1 MKKLLKWFVVLF
13 VSSLA
18 IIFNIWYFIICAF
31 SPEYYQN
38 TNLTSNEIIRFEKLY
53 HIDFP
58 DETKFIKA
66 REYLA
71 GPGGDT
77 SAVLYVSLPT
87 KLAETIL
94 SDYTYMPIN
103 HTDHAGSM
111 YGVDVS
117 ESVGGLTTLTFG
129 ILDKKGTFFQLK
141 HDDDWIF
148 NSTDWSHYF
157 WTAAGYNALIFI
169 LLFVI
174 VKQMNNVLN

>member
-1 MKKLLKWFVVLF
+1 MG
-13 VSSLA
+13 SEA
-18 IIFNIWYFIICAF
+18 IHRLYYMCLCQPSWRKQFYLII
-31 SPEYYQN
+31 P
-38 TNLTSNEIIRFEKLY
+38 
-53 HIDFP
+53 
-58 DETKFIKA
+58 
-66 REYLA
+66 
-71 GPGGDT
+71 
-77 SAVLYVSLPT
+77 
-87 KLAETIL
+87 
-94 SDYTYMPIN
+94 YMPIN
-103 HTDHAGSM
+103 HIDHAGSM

-148 NSTDWSHYF
+148 NSIDWSHYF

>member
-13 VSSLA
+13 VSS
-18 IIFNIWYFIICAF
+18 FVIICAF
-31 SPEYYQN
+31 TPEYYQN
-38 TNLTSNEIIRFEKLY
+38 TNLTSDEIIRFEKLY

-66 REYLA
+66 REYLS
-71 GPGGDT
+71 GLGGDT

-117 ESVGGLTTLTFG
+117 KSVGGLTTLTFG
-129 ILDKKGTFFQLK
+129 TLDKKGTFFQLE
-141 HDDDWIF
+141 HEDDWIY
-148 NSTDWSHYF
+148 NRTDWSHYF

>member
-1 MKKLLKWFVVLF
+1 MKKLLKMSAVLF
-13 VSSLA
+13 LSSLV

-31 SPEYYQN
+31 TPEYYQN
-38 TNLTSNEIIRFEKLY
+38 TNLTSDEKIRFEKLY

-87 KLAETIL
+87 KRVEKIL
-94 SDYTYMPIN
+94 SDYTYMKIN
-103 HTDHAGSM
+103 YTDNVGSM

-117 ESVGGLTTLTFG
+117 KSVGGSTTLTFG
-129 ILDKKGTFFQLK
+129 TYDKKGTFFNLK
-141 HDDDWIF
+141 HDNDWMF
-148 NSTDWSHYF
+148 KGTDWNHYF
-157 WTAAGYNALIFI
+157 WTAASINALIYV
-169 LLFVI
+169 FVLVI
-174 VKQMNNVLN
+174 GKQMNKILN

>member
-1 MKKLLKWFVVLF
+1 MKKLLKKLVVLF
-13 VSSLA
+13 LSSLV
-18 IIFNIWYFIICAF
+18 IIFNVWYFIICAF

-87 KLAETIL
+87 KRVEKVL
-94 SDYTYMPIN
+94 SDYTYMKIN
-103 HTDHAGSM
+103 YTDNVGSM

-117 ESVGGLTTLTFG
+117 KSVAGLTTLTFG
-129 ILDKKGTFFQLK
+129 TYDKKGTFYNMK
-141 HDDDWIF
+141 PDDDWMYKG
-148 NSTDWSHYF
+148 TDWNLYF
-157 WTAAGYNALIFI
+157 WTAASYNAVIFVFV
-169 LLFVI
+169 LVI
-174 VKQMNNVLN
+174 VKQMNKILN